1 MLLTQINMRKIS
13 VLITMIVALN
23 INAQSNKQM
32 AASYIKK
39 ANEAIEKSIDY
50 TTALINFNK
59 AIKYM
64 DGITDAKVASLGAR
78 AYFEIHHKQ
87 RTLKRQIQ
95 FLEKSNL
102 YSQQY
107 FKLVKNKNTNSY
119 ASNVEIYSLS
129 RTALKKL
136 KYKARRLTMRKF

>member
-1 MLLTQINMRKIS
+1 MRKILI
-13 VLITMIVALN
+13 LITIISAIN
-23 INAQSNKQM
+23 ISGQSNKQI
-32 AASYIKK
+32 AASYIKR

-107 FKLVKNKNTNSY
+107 FKLAKNKNSNNY
-119 ASNVEIYSLS
+119 ANNLEIYSLS
-129 RTALKKL
+129 KNALKKL

>member
-1 MLLTQINMRKIS
+1 MRKLLLLVS
-13 VLITMIVALN
+13 VIGALN
-23 INAQSNKQM
+23 SSAQSNKQI

-50 TTALINFNK
+50 TTALVNFK
-59 AIKYM
+59 RAIAHM

-87 RTLKRQIQ
+87 RTLKNQIQ

-107 FKLVKNKNTNSY
+107 FKLVKNKNSNSY
-119 ASNVEIYSLS
+119 ANNVEIYSMS
-129 RTALKKL
+129 RNALKKL
-136 KYKARRLTMRKF
+136 KYKARRLTIRKF

>member
-1 MLLTQINMRKIS
+1 
-13 VLITMIVALN
+13 MIGAFN
-23 INAQSNKQM
+23 INAQSNKQL

-39 ANEAIEKSIDY
+39 ANDAIEKSIDY

-64 DGITDAKVASLGAR
+64 DAITDEKVASLGAR

-102 YSQQY
+102 YSKQY
-107 FKLVKNKNTNSY
+107 FFLAKNKN
-119 ASNVEIYSLS
+119 SNNYKNNLEIFSLS
-129 RTALKKL
+129 KTALKKL
-136 KYKARRLTMRKF
+136 RYAQRRLTMRKF

>member
-1 MLLTQINMRKIS
+1 MIVYIKKMRKILVAIV
-13 VLITMIVALN
+13 VLTTIS
-23 INAQSNKQM
+23 INGQSNRQI

-59 AIKYM
+59 AIQYM
-64 DGITDAKVASLGAR
+64 DKITDAKVASLGAR

-87 RTLKRQIQ
+87 RTIKKQIQ

-107 FKLVKNKNTNSY
+107 FKLAKNKNSNSY
-119 ASNVEIYSLS
+119 ANNLEIYNMSKN
-129 RTALKKL
+129 ALKKL

>member
-1 MLLTQINMRKIS
+1 MRKLLIIIS
-13 VLITMIVALN
+13 IIGAFN
-23 INAQSNKQM
+23 ISAQSNKQI

-64 DGITDAKVASLGAR
+64 EAITDEKVASLGAR

-95 FLEKSNL
+95 FLEKSNY
-102 YSQQY
+102 YSKK
-107 FKLVKNKNTNSY
+107 FFSLARNKNSNRY
-119 ASNVEIYSLS
+119 ASNVEIYAMSKN
-129 RTALKKL
+129 ALKKL
-136 KYKARRLTMRKF
+136 RYAERRLTMRKF

>member
-1 MLLTQINMRKIS
+1 
-13 VLITMIVALN
+13 
-23 INAQSNKQM
+23 
-32 AASYIKK
+32 
-39 ANEAIEKSIDY
+39 
-50 TTALINFNK
+50 
-59 AIKYM
+59 M

-107 FKLVKNKNTNSY
+107 FKLAKNKNSNNY
-119 ASNVEIYSLS
+119 ANNLEIYSLS
-129 RTALKKL
+129 KNALKKL